1 MSRFSCICMGMCR
14 CMCRCWCLT
23 LMALV
28 SGLMA
33 ELLLVSS
40 SSAQSTSSNSRTGV
54 TAPSMPRT
62 SCCPAST
69 FSSRETVRW
78 TELWARLGV
87 HRVALQ

>member
-1 MSRFSCICMGMCR
+1 MCMCM
-14 CMCRCWCLT
+14 CMCRFGCRCRCRCRCLT
-23 LMALV
+23 LMAPV

-40 SSAQSTSSNSRTGV
+40 SLAQSTSSNSRTGL
-54 TAPSMPRT
+54 TAPSKPRT

-78 TELWARLGV
+78 TELWARLEV